1 MEQTA
6 LDERVPSRIRS
17 ELRRRRMSQAALA
30 RELGR
35 TENFIS
41 RRLRGEVSFS
51 VDDLDQV
58 ARALDVPLENLV
70 APPGQMR
77 I

>member
-1 MEQTA
+1 
-6 LDERVPSRIRS
+6 
-17 ELRRRRMSQAALA
+17 MSQAALA

-35 TENFIS
+35 TENYVS

-58 ARALDVPLENLV
+58 ARVLDFSPEDLV
-70 APPGQMR
+70 APPGQTR